1 MEDKVIEMTDDVANK
16 LIENIQKSIDKENN
30 TEVKIWHDPN
40 TDMLK
45 IETENYS
52 FYQNVWD
59 FSINDVIELLQ
70 SLGHNTFLKEFNYD
84 E

>member
-1 MEDKVIEMTDDVANK
+1 MEDKVVEMTDEVANK

-30 TEVKIWHDPN
+30 TEVKIWNDPN

-70 SLGHNTFLKEFNYD
+70 SLGHSTFLKEFNYD

>member
-1 MEDKVIEMTDDVANK
+1 MI
-16 LIENIQKSIDKENN
+16 LIQ
-30 TEVKIWHDPN
+30 
-40 TDMLK
+40 DMLK

-70 SLGHNTFLKEFNYD
+70 SLGHSTFLKEFNYD

>member
-30 TEVKIWHDPN
+30 TGVKIWHDPN

-70 SLGHNTFLKEFNYD
+70 SLGHSTFLKEFNYD